1 MTNCLFLEKH
11 PCEKEHCE
19 ICPIYYD
26 WAVYEIHNK
35 EEDECPYMGGECV
48 MKRYICWDC
57 EFATYF
63 PYLVTK
69 SKS

>member
-1 MTNCLFLEKH
+1 MTNTNCLFLEKH

-35 EEDECPYMGGECV
+35 EEDECLYMGGECV
-48 MKRYICWDC
+48 MKRYIC
-57 EFATYF
+57 
-63 PYLVTK
+63 
-69 SKS
+69 